1 VTCLVPHVKA
11 LMILAR
17 NVQRGMFIKRVK
29 KIKQLSNAIMSA
41 QTHMFKTP
49 ISAFVRMDIK
59 IT

>member
-1 VTCLVPHVKA
+1 
-11 LMILAR
+11 MILAR

-29 KIKQLSNAIMSA
+29 NNQQLSNAIMSA
-41 QTHMFKTP
+41 QTHMFKIP